1 MNAAAVGLSLAGV
14 AAALGIMW
22 ANFRPWWKGGRD
34 PKALLPYGAGW
45 LLGSLATV
53 CVGGAL
59 GWGAAGLAG
68 LLSKSSDTAV
78 GSIVGTG
85 AAALASRRMGTL
97 TPEGGIVVALVL
109 VIVGI
114 LFKVSGKQ
122 DKRRIA
128 GGVITGVVLGFLP
141 GVAAQL
147 GWLPE
152 TANMV
157 GAWGESL
164 GNKGSA

>member
-14 AAALGIMW
+14 AAALAIMW

-34 PKALLPYGAGW
+34 PKALLPYGSGW

-53 CVGGAL
+53 CAGGAL
-59 GWGAAGLAG
+59 GWGAAGIAG
-68 LLSKSSDTAV
+68 LLSKGGDTAV
-78 GSIVGTG
+78 GSLVGTG

-97 TPEGGIVVALVL
+97 DPAGGIVVALVF

-114 LFKVSGKQ
+114 LFKVSSPK
-122 DKRRIA
+122 DRRRIA

-141 GVAAQL
+141 GVASQL

-152 TANMV
+152 TANMI
-157 GAWGESL
+157 GAWGQSL
-164 GNKGSA
+164 GNKGAA